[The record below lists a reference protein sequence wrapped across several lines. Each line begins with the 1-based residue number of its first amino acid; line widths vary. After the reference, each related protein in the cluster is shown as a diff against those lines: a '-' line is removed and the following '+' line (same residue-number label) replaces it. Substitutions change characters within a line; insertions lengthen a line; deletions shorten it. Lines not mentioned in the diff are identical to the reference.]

1 MALLSGQ
8 RLVRVLALETVM
20 EFYCLKSPAR
30 LRVAAGIHAW
40 GDRLIEGPLV
50 ILILITGALL
60 LAERWPGTPILWL
73 KIALGTGAALVNL
86 YCIALTHKRLRDDA
100 DDAALSTWT
109 RKVIQTG
116 YAMPVGLLVFA
127 MGVSMTNQ

>member
-20 EFYCLKSPAR
+20 EFYAFAAIEQGEGDAIDFKME
-30 LRVAAGIHAW
+30 LRRNIH
-40 GDRLIEGPLV
+40 L
-50 ILILITGALL
+50 ALWH
-60 LAERWPGTPILWL
+60 AM
-73 KIALGTGAALVNL
+73 IA
-86 YCIALTHKRLRDDA
+86 CDDA